1 MSLKYDHIIWDWNGT
16 LLDDVHLCLEIINR
30 VLKSVDLPPLTL
42 EKYREI
48 FTFPVKHYYEAAG
61 IDFSVHSFEKLGWDW
76 MNEYERRKY
85 EASLFPDV
93 RPILGFLKEHGIKS
107 SILSA
112 YTLDGLMN
120 IVERNGVKEH
130 FEFISGL
137 DNIWAASKLEN
148 GKLLVEKIRRDDEKI
163 LMVGDTL
170 HDHEVADEIGIDS
183 ILIASGHQSFE
194 RLQSAGVPV
203 FHSLNEFFR
212 PEIN

>member
-16 LLDDVHLCLEIINR
+16 LLDDVGLCLEIING
-30 VLKSVDLPPLTL
+30 VLRSVELPPLTL

-48 FTFPVKHYYEAAG
+48 FTFPVRDYYEAAG

-85 EASLFPDV
+85 EASLFGDV
-93 RPILGFLKEHGIKS
+93 RPVLAYLREHGIKS

-112 YTLDGLMN
+112 YTLHGLLN
-120 IVERNGVKEH
+120 IVEKNGVKEN
-130 FEFISGL
+130 FEYISGL

-148 GKLLVEKIRRDDEKI
+148 GKMLVEKIRKDHEKI

-170 HDHEVADEIGIDS
+170 HDHEVADEIGVDS
-183 ILIASGHQSFE
+183 ILIASGHQSYE
-194 RLQSAGVPV
+194 RLKSAGVPV

-212 PEIN
+212 LELD